1 MYYTSRCGNYIY
13 IHESGNGA
21 IYFSIPLS
29 EDTSDYN
36 LSGNVLSISY
46 PNGTT
51 EVYDVPNRVRIR

>member
-1 MYYTSRCGNYIY
+1 MYYTTRCGNYIY

-21 IYFSIPLS
+21 IYFSIPLIEEVS
-29 EDTSDYN
+29 NYD

-46 PNGTT
+46 SNGNT